1 MKAHSR
7 IALFSD
13 DPDWHA
19 RRLTQALQKRGAEVV
34 WLSFAQCAIQTQN
47 DTQGGI
53 SGLHLP
59 GFEDALPDG
68 AFVRLIDSGSL
79 EQITLRLGLLHGLR
93 ELGVPVTND
102 ARAIENTVDKSMTSF
117 LLHKAG
123 LPTPPTWVSECPEKA
138 QAILERETRD
148 GGKLVLK
155 PLFGAQGKGLRLLDG
170 ASQLPEPEEVDGV
183 YYLQRFIDTGG
194 NGAPGTC
201 HDWRVLVVG
210 GTAVAAMIRRG
221 KGWITN
227 VLQGATCEAAAL
239 DDTLAAMAVKAAA
252 TLGADYAG
260 VDIIRDREGVHF
272 VLEVNSVPA
281 WKGLQGVCESDLAQV
296 IADDFLSRLGE
307 GDRQAA
313 AG

>member
-19 RRLTQALQKRGAEVV
+19 RRLTQALQKRGAEVT
-34 WLSFAQCAIQTQN
+34 WLSFDQCAM
-47 DTQGGI
+47 DTQGGV
-53 SGLHLP
+53 SGLRLP
-59 GFEDALPDG
+59 GFDDALPDG
-68 AFVRLIDSGSL
+68 VFVRLIDSGSL

-123 LPTPPTWVSECPEKA
+123 LPTPATWVSECPETA
-138 QAILERETRD
+138 RAVLERETRD

-155 PLFGAQGKGLRLLDG
+155 PMFGAQGKGLRLLDSS
-170 ASQLPEPEEVDGV
+170 SQLPEPEEVDGV

-210 GTAVAAMIRRG
+210 GKAVAAMIRRG

-227 VLQGATCEAAAL
+227 VLQGATCEAAVL
-239 DDTLAAMAVKAAA
+239 DETLTTMAVKAAA
-252 TLGADYAG
+252 TLGVDYAG
-260 VDIIRDREGVHF
+260 VDIIRDRDGVHF

-281 WKGLQGVCESDLAQV
+281 WKGLQEVCESDLAQV
-296 IADDFLSRLGE
+296 IADDFLSRV
-307 GDRQAA
+307 DADSRQAA

>member
-1 MKAHSR
+1 MKTRNR

-19 RRLTQALQKRGAEVV
+19 RRLTEALEKRGAQVV
-34 WLSFAQCAIQTQN
+34 GLSFAQCAFETRS
-47 DTQGGI
+47 GG
-53 SGLHLP
+53 GRLCLP
-59 GFEDALPDG
+59 GFEDTLPDG
-68 AFVRLIDSGSL
+68 VFVRLIDSGSM

-93 ELGVPVTND
+93 ELGVPVYND
-102 ARAIENTVDKSMTSF
+102 ARAIENTVDKSMASF
-117 LLHKAG
+117 LLNRAG
-123 LPTPPTWVSECPEKA
+123 LPTPPTWVSECHEA
-138 QAILERETRD
+138 ARTILERETRD
-148 GGKLVLK
+148 GSKLVLK
-155 PLFGAQGKGLRLLDG
+155 PLFGAQGKGLQLLDC
-170 ASQLPEPEEVDGV
+170 ATQLPESEEVDGV

-194 NGAPGTC
+194 NDAPGTC

-227 VLQGATCEAAAL
+227 VLQGAVCEAVAL
-239 DDTLAAMAVKAAA
+239 DDTLSQMAVKATV

-260 VDIIRDREGVHF
+260 VDIIRDRDGVHY

-281 WKGLQGVCESDLAQV
+281 WKGLQGVCESDLAQT
-296 IADDFLSRLGE
+296 IADDFLVRL
-307 GDRQAA
+307 DVDARRAA